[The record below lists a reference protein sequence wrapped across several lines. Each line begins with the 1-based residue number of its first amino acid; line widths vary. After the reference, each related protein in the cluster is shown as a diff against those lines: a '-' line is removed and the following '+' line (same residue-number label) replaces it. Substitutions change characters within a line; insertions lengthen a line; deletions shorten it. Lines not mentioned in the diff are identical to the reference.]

1 MAPYN
6 IQQLELVGNLGQTS
20 MLLLL
25 FCAPKSSTK
34 PFVKYT
40 GKKIKTMKIIHL
52 ILAISLLSLVGC
64 LKESETANR
73 YDSYHE
79 NPVVFEVHDLKV
91 DGEDITAALRSQDER
106 IKGKTLYLDSMI
118 DVFSGETKITES
130 SEFFYLTDGIGKID
144 TILWIPSEDKK
155 KINPNKGIEIKIRIL
170 GWGEMFPGVVQQK

>member
-1 MAPYN
+1 
-6 IQQLELVGNLGQTS
+6 
-20 MLLLL
+20 
-25 FCAPKSSTK
+25 
-34 PFVKYT
+34 
-40 GKKIKTMKIIHL
+40 MKIIHL
-52 ILAISLLSLVGC
+52 IIALSLLSSVGC

-79 NPVVFEVHDLKV
+79 TPVVFEVHDVKV

-106 IKGKTLYLDSMI
+106 IKGKTLYIDSII
-118 DVFSGETKITES
+118 DVFSGETKVTES

-144 TILWIPSEDKK
+144 TSLWIPSEDEK